1 MASNSSAGTF
11 LGNLK
16 NNMSDDK
23 AAVIMVI
30 GVTVIL
36 FVFVIIYITFA
47 MKSSNLKGKLINS
60 KPIFVSSQMMKP
72 ERVIS
77 ADLPKTLSGREY
89 SYSLWMYID
98 EFVSDPNNN
107 HAMIMYRGGDDK
119 TDSIASANPIFF
131 MDARSNKLYVV
142 VSTQSSSITSA
153 SGNVSTKPTLNDILV
168 RNWFSSNDPN
178 MDESNSNKHLI
189 LPVDYVP
196 LQRWVHVALVV
207 DNKIVSLYLDG
218 DLYSVKS
225 IDEFKGIRAGGKTVN
240 YNLVV
245 NRSDG
250 DVFIGKNPTTGM
262 NNTIKGYVGKVEFFN
277 YAINSEEVKKSYM
290 SGPIGKNFLNWF
302 GITQY
307 GVRSP
312 VYKIGEN
319 KSA

>member
-1 MASNSSAGTF
+1 MASNSSASSF
-11 LGNLK
+11 FGNLK
-16 NNMSDDK
+16 GNLSDDK

-47 MKSSNLKGKLINS
+47 MKSSNLKGKLVNS
-60 KPIFVSSQMMKP
+60 KPIFLSSRMEKP
-72 ERVIS
+72 ERIIS
-77 ADLPKTLSGREY
+77 ADLPKTVSGREY
-89 SYSLWMYID
+89 SYSLWMYIED
-98 EFVSDPNNN
+98 FVADPNRN
-107 HAMIMYRGGDDK
+107 HAIIMYRGGDNQ
-119 TDSIASANPIFF
+119 TTSIASANPIFF
-131 MDARSNKLYVV
+131 MDAQSNKLYVV
-142 VSTQSSSITSA
+142 VATQSSTITA
-153 SGNVSTKPTLNDILV
+153 SSGSQPSLNDILI
-168 RNWFSSNDPN
+168 RNWFSSTDAN
-178 MDESNSNKHLI
+178 MNESNSNKHLI

-225 IDEFKGIRAGGKTVN
+225 IDEFKGIRAGGNSVN

-245 NRSDG
+245 QRTDG
-250 DVFIGKNPTTGM
+250 DIFIGRNPTSAM

-277 YAINSEEVKKSYM
+277 YALNSNEVKTSYNG
-290 SGPIGKNFLNWF
+290 GPIGKNFLNWF

-312 VYKIGEN
+312 VYKIGSDN